1 MALFQPTN
9 ITPSDLSGAGTI
21 DALNDLPVTWQ
32 VNGTGNTPMTAYQI
46 DIMMNDAASTLLF
59 STGQVSLST
68 PFYGADSMGN
78 PQYFT
83 ATINAAALA
92 AAGVVNSADNVYK
105 LLITQWWGATN
116 YVQQSSA
123 SVFIAR
129 ETPTASITN
138 FSSTIT
144 TVSYEFLGSYSQAQ
158 GDPIEWARWQI
169 SGSANDDILVDT
181 GRIYGVGELK
191 TSYDGFL
198 NGYNYIIRLSGE
210 TVNGA
215 EFDTG
220 WQTFVA
226 EYTIN
231 VLDGA
236 MTACTRKDTDAVQ
249 VSFPTPLY
257 AMGVGGGNWSIDT
270 TSTSAVLGIMQ
281 LGQAILGTEE
291 ASGGVTY
298 LNLPANA
305 DSVRWGADGG
315 SSFSIST
322 PYAIAWRT
330 YLTDVSASVSLMSIS
345 MANGVLNAVASSTG
359 IRVTISGQLLFE
371 ASATLQNDEHI
382 LLYIT
387 PTSWSLIANGSLVDS
402 GTISNW
408 QDEIANVILYGPQS
422 CTFLWIVKEDFTNAQ
437 MEEAEDNQPSYDAT
451 THFLAKFTDGLS
463 AGAIRSQD
471 EVTKVTLYR
480 RQEGSVS
487 VQKMA
492 VADPASVT
500 ALRDYAALNG
510 GTYRYTLI
518 GESASGNTTS
528 AIASNSVSPCI
539 WNYTLMLCSLDAN
552 GFYRVQQE
560 YRFAL
565 DVSSGS
571 ENNNNSPTLQANFT
585 RYPLRQPNAQ
595 CYRSG
600 TLTAFVGKAVNGKYV
615 DSLTEI
621 EALREISTS
630 SLYKFLKNRKGEIM
644 LVDTASPITMTTT
657 DKYEKQPVR
666 AAIPWAEIGSA
677 KGKSVI
683 TLSGDTYWPNNG

>member
-9 ITPSDLSGAGTI
+9 ITPSDLSGVGTI

-46 DIMMNDAASTLLF
+46 DIMLNDAESTLLY
-59 STGQVSLST
+59 STGQVALSD

-92 AAGVVNSADNVYK
+92 AAGVINSKDNVYK
-105 LLITQWWGATN
+105 LLITQWWSAGE

-129 ETPTASITN
+129 ETPSVSISN
-138 FSSTIT
+138 FSATIT

-169 SGSANDDILVDT
+169 SGSANNDILVDT

-198 NGYNYIIRLSGE
+198 NGYNYIVRLSGE

-226 EYTIN
+226 SYSLEI
-231 VLDGA
+231 LDGA
-236 MTACTRKDTDAVQ
+236 MTTCTRHDTDAVQ
-249 VSFPTPLY
+249 ISFPTPLY
-257 AMGVGGGNWSIDT
+257 TMGVGGGDWEIKSIGVN
-270 TSTSAVLGIMQ
+270 SAIGSAS
-281 LGQAILGTEE
+281 LGQAILGTPLDQ
-291 ASGGVTY
+291 SDVVY
-298 LNLPANA
+298 LHLPANT
-305 DSVRWGADGG
+305 DSVRWDSAGGAA
-315 SSFSIST
+315 FSISK
-322 PYAIAWRT
+322 PYAIAWRA
-330 YLTDVSASVSLMSIS
+330 YLTDVSASVSLLSVS
-345 MANGVLNAVASSTG
+345 MANGILNAVASSTG

-371 ASATLQNDEHI
+371 ASAPLVDDETV

-387 PTSWSLIANGSLVDS
+387 PDSWSLIANGAVADS
-402 GTISNW
+402 GALSNW
-408 QDEIANVILYGPQS
+408 QDEISNIVLYGPQD
-422 CTFLWIVKEDFTNAQ
+422 CTFLWIVRDSFTAAQ
-437 MEEAEDNQPSYDAT
+437 EQKAESNQPVYDAS
-451 THFLAKFTDGLS
+451 THFLAKFSDGLS

-471 EVTKVTLYR
+471 DVTRVSLYR
-480 RQEGSVS
+480 RQEGKVS
-487 VQKMA
+487 VQKIA
-492 VADPASVT
+492 SAEPSVT
-500 ALRDYAALNG
+500 SVRDYTALNG
-510 GTYRYTLI
+510 GTYTYTLI
-518 GESASGNTTS
+518 GESSLGATTS
-528 AIASNSVSPCI
+528 AISSNSISPCI

-552 GFYRVQQE
+552 GFYHVQQE
-560 YRFAL
+560 YRFSL
-565 DVSSGS
+565 DISSGS
-571 ENNNNSPTLQANFT
+571 ENNNNNPALQANFT

-595 CYRSG
+595 NYRSG
-600 TLTAFVGKAVNGKYV
+600 TLTAFVGKAVNGRYV
-615 DSLTEI
+615 DSLSEI
-621 EALREISTS
+621 DALREISTS

-644 LVDTASPITMTTT
+644 MVDTASPITTTIS

-683 TLSGDTYWPNNG
+683 TVSGDTYWPNNG